1 MKLYR
6 NSAEYPLTIE
16 PLNNSKPVF
25 EKDSS
30 LFAQVG
36 LATGV
41 DGLLTNVNTEINCYP
56 NPFSDDATIEI
67 KLMKDSEVQVE
78 VLNQLGQRIKYLAT
92 KQKFPA
98 VINSYNWNGR
108 NAENAKVVSVIYYVQ
123 ININGN
129 IYIRETMLNQ

>member
-1 MKLYR
+1 VKLYR
-6 NSAEYPLTIE
+6 NGAEYPLTIE
-16 PLNNSKPVF
+16 PLNNRKPVY
-25 EKDSS
+25 EKSSS

-78 VLNQLGQRIKYLAT
+78 VLNQLGQRV
-92 KQKFPA
+92 KFLQT
-98 VINSYNWNGR
+98 G
-108 NAENAKVVSVIYYVQ
+108 K
-123 ININGN
+123 
-129 IYIRETMLNQ
+129 MLNGGVHRLMWDGKNAGNREVAPGIHYLHIGIDDVVYYLKIILSK